1 MITTDSK
8 VEDLLDRL
16 QEEKRQSEAPKK
28 VQKVIDSILK
38 ILVKDQVAYNL
49 RPSGWYKDS
58 VDYETQLEDQLDKML
73 TK

>member
-16 QEEKRQSEAPKK
+16 QEEKRQSDTPKK

-38 ILVKDQVAYNL
+38 ILIKDEAAYRL
-49 RPSGWYKDS
+49 RAY
-58 VDYETQLEDQLDKML
+58 KML
-73 TK
+73 TN